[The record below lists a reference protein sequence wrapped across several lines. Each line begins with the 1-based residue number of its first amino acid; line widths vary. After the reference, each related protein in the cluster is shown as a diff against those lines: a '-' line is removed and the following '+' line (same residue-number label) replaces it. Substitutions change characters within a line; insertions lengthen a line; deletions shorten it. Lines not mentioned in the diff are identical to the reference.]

1 MVTDPVCFALV
12 DDDGA
17 RHTSNYKNKM
27 YYFCTN
33 YCKKKF
39 DENPKKYSRTA
50 CDINIAPGGAS
61 C

>member
-1 MVTDPVCFALV
+1 MATDPVCYAIV

-17 RHTSNYKNKM
+17 CFTSTYKNQM

-39 DENPKKYSRTA
+39 DENPKKYSRTT
-50 CDINIAPGGAS
+50 CDINIEPGGAS